1 MELRRSPLVELPA
14 GGRVL
19 SVLLKELA
27 LEGSDFSLVLQ
38 LPCVRYALDPP
49 VYLCGGCG
57 QAKRSVFVFVELS
70 VSRRPWQQQN
80 PVMPTL

>member
-1 MELRRSPLVELPA
+1 MELRRSPLIERPG

-38 LPCVRYALDPP
+38 LPCVQYALDPP

-57 QAKRSVFVFVELS
+57 QAKRWVFVESS
-70 VSRRPWQQQN
+70 VSQRPWQQQN